1 MTVTRT
7 RFPGVDVTLVEDRGH
22 PVDLLLRRAAGA
34 QLVVLGRRESARFG
48 FTLGSV
54 ARGVLHHASVPVA
67 VIPS

>member
-1 MTVTRT
+1 M
-7 RFPGVDVTLVEDRGH
+7 TLVEDPEH

-34 QLVVLGRRESARFG
+34 QLVVLGRRKPATFG